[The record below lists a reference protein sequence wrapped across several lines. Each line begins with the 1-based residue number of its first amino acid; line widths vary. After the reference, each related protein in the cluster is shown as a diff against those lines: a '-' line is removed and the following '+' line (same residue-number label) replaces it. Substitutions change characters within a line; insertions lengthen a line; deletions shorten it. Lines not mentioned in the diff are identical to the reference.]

1 MTAMIKCR
9 GILIPQYK
17 TVTHKGW
24 KYDQTEQ
31 DDLYYVEMVNT
42 EIEPIC
48 ADCKR
53 IICKE
58 DYDPRKEETYLQRT

>member
-1 MTAMIKCR
+1 MNKCR
-9 GILIPQYK
+9 GIIIPQYK
-17 TVTHKGW
+17 TILQKGW
-24 KYDQTEQ
+24 KF
-31 DDLYYVEMVNT
+31 DDEKNENLYYVE
-42 EIEPIC
+42 EIKKEVEPIC